1 MYKKI
6 IIGLLL
12 SGYVSTSI
20 ATSSPYPSGITELL
34 SAGSHT
40 TEKVRI
46 QTDDVRSSTPIL
58 REEGRGAEERGAR
71 KQLVHKFSEPVIIVI
86 IFGVMA
92 GILGIILLL
101 TYSVNKLSKKSSL
114 DEQPPLSLDPD
125 APLSSVETGN
135 PASAET

>member
-20 ATSSPYPSGITELL
+20 ATSSPYPSGITELPV

-58 REEGRGAEERGAR
+58 REEGRGAEER
-71 KQLVHKFSEPVIIVI
+71 VIIVI

>member
-20 ATSSPYPSGITELL
+20 ATSSPYPSGITEL
-34 SAGSHT
+34 
-40 TEKVRI
+40 R
-46 QTDDVRSSTPIL
+46 
-58 REEGRGAEERGAR
+58 AR